1 MMKKVLF
8 LLVLFSSLVF
18 ANERILLNVIKN
30 VSIPNVQNTIEN
42 ARILQ
47 QDLNTQNF
55 TNFLQS
61 WKKVEALYFAGDL
74 NEDFLDTPRY
84 IDIFNNLKEDLN
96 SQMKMVIE
104 SKDDAKTALFKNSFK
119 TINALEYVIFNDKEI
134 SKRQKEL
141 SIVILNSMIS
151 HLEEIKTVYETY
163 LLKPTKDEK
172 WENALVINTLI
183 ASSYRLKEW
192 RIGNASGN
200 SSKFKNDVKNER
212 AEYFLSQNS
221 FNAIDAI
228 LEAHNQIVKKNQY
241 YDFAAFVMDKGAAIE
256 LLVVIDKI
264 KEMQDELKV
273 LPKDDFTKAN
283 KLFNS
288 AKDLHNAYYVSLI
301 EQLSITGKILDAD
314 GD

>member
-1 MMKKVLF
+1 MKKVLF
-8 LLVLFSSLVF
+8 LVLLFSSMVF
-18 ANERILLNVIKN
+18 ANEKILVNILKN
-30 VSIPNVQNTIEN
+30 VSIPNVEKTINDAKVLQKDVN
-42 ARILQ
+42 A
-47 QDLNTQNF
+47 QNF
-55 TNFLQS
+55 TNFLKS
-61 WKKVEALYFAGDL
+61 WKKVEALYFAGDI
-74 NEDFLDTPRY
+74 NEDFADTPRY
-84 IDIFNNLKEDLN
+84 IDVFNNLKEDLN
-96 SQMKMVIE
+96 SQLKRAIE
-104 SKDDAKTALFKNSFK
+104 SKDEPKVALFKNSFK
-119 TINALEYVIFNDKEI
+119 SINALEYILFNDKDI
-134 SKRQKEL
+134 SKREKEL
-141 SIVILNSMIS
+141 SVVILDSIIS
-151 HLEEIKTVYETY
+151 NLEEINKVYKNY
-163 LLKPTKDEK
+163 LVSPKDEK

-200 SSKFKNDVKNER
+200 SSKFKNDAKNER

-221 FNAIDAI
+221 FAAIDAI
-228 LEAHNQIVKKNQY
+228 LDAHNQIVKKNPY
-241 YDFAAFVMDKGAAIE
+241 YDFAAFAMDKGAAIQ

>member
-1 MMKKVLF
+1 MKKVLF
-8 LLVLFSSLVF
+8 LVLLFSSMVF
-18 ANERILLNVIKN
+18 ANEKILVNILKN
-30 VSIPNVQNTIEN
+30 VSIPNVEKTISDAKVLQKDVN
-42 ARILQ
+42 A
-47 QDLNTQNF
+47 QNF
-55 TNFLQS
+55 TNFLKS
-61 WKKVEALYFAGDL
+61 WKKVEALYFAGDI
-74 NEDFLDTPRY
+74 NEDFADTPRY
-84 IDIFNNLKEDLN
+84 IDVFNNLKEDLN
-96 SQMKMVIE
+96 SQLKRAIE
-104 SKDDAKTALFKNSFK
+104 SKDEPKVALFKNSFK
-119 TINALEYVIFNDKEI
+119 SINALEYILFNDKDI
-134 SKRQKEL
+134 SKREKEL
-141 SIVILNSMIS
+141 SVVILDSIIS
-151 HLEEIKTVYETY
+151 NLEEINKVYKNY
-163 LLKPTKDEK
+163 LVSPKDEK

-200 SSKFKNDVKNER
+200 SSKFKNDAKNER

-221 FNAIDAI
+221 FAAIDAI
-228 LEAHNQIVKKNQY
+228 LDAHNQIVKKNPY
-241 YDFAAFVMDKGAAIE
+241 YDFAAFAMDKGAAIQ

-283 KLFNS
+283 KLFNN

>member
-1 MMKKVLF
+1 MKKVLF

-119 TINALEYVIFNDKEI
+119 TINALEYMIFNDNEI
-134 SKRQKEL
+134 SKREKEL

>member
-1 MMKKVLF
+1 MKRVLF
-8 LLVLFSSLVF
+8 LVLLFSSIVF
-18 ANERILLNVIKN
+18 ANERIVVNIIKN
-30 VSIPNVQNTIEN
+30 VSIPNVQETIDN
-42 ARILQ
+42 AKILQ
-47 QDLNTQNF
+47 KDVNGDNF
-55 TNFLQS
+55 TNFLKS
-61 WKKVEALYFAGDL
+61 WKKVEAFYIAGDL
-74 NEDFLDTPRY
+74 DEDYSDTPRY
-84 IDIFNNLKEDLN
+84 MDVFNNLKEDLT
-96 SQMKMVIE
+96 SQMQRVIE
-104 SKDDAKTALFKNSFK
+104 SKDEPKTALFKNSFK
-119 TINALEYVIFNDKEI
+119 TINALEYVIFNDNEI
-134 SKRQKEL
+134 TKREKEL

-241 YDFAAFVMDKGAAIE
+241 YDFAAFVMDKGAAIQ

>member
-1 MMKKVLF
+1 MKKVLF
-8 LLVLFSSLVF
+8 LVLLFSSIVF
-18 ANERILLNVIKN
+18 ANERIVVNIIKN
-30 VSIPNVQNTIEN
+30 VSIPNVQETIDN
-42 ARILQ
+42 AKILQ
-47 QDLNTQNF
+47 KDLNGDNF
-55 TNFLQS
+55 TNFLKS
-61 WKKVEALYFAGDL
+61 WKKVEAFYIAGDL
-74 NEDFLDTPRY
+74 DEDYSDTPRY
-84 IDIFNNLKEDLN
+84 MDVFNNLKEDLN
-96 SQMKMVIE
+96 SQMQRVIE
-104 SKDDAKTALFKNSFK
+104 SKDEPKTALFKNSFK
-119 TINALEYVIFNDKEI
+119 TINALEYVIFNDNEI
-134 SKRQKEL
+134 TKREKEL

-241 YDFAAFVMDKGAAIE
+241 YDFAAFVMDKGAAIQ

-273 LPKDDFTKAN
+273 LPKDDFTKAT

>member
-119 TINALEYVIFNDKEI
+119 TINALEYVIFNDNEI

>member
-1 MMKKVLF
+1 MKKVLF

-134 SKRQKEL
+134 SKREKEL
-141 SIVILNSMIS
+141 SIVILDSMIS

>member
-8 LLVLFSSLVF
+8 LVLLFSSMVF
-18 ANERILLNVIKN
+18 ANEKILVNILKN
-30 VSIPNVQNTIEN
+30 VSIPNVEKTINDAKVLQKDVN
-42 ARILQ
+42 A
-47 QDLNTQNF
+47 QNF
-55 TNFLQS
+55 TNFLKS
-61 WKKVEALYFAGDL
+61 WKKVEALYFAGDI
-74 NEDFLDTPRY
+74 NEDFADTPRY
-84 IDIFNNLKEDLN
+84 IDVFNNLKEDLN
-96 SQMKMVIE
+96 SQLKRAIE
-104 SKDDAKTALFKNSFK
+104 SKDEPKVALFKNSFK
-119 TINALEYVIFNDKEI
+119 SINALEYILFNDKDI
-134 SKRQKEL
+134 SKREKEL
-141 SIVILNSMIS
+141 SVVILDSIIS
-151 HLEEIKTVYETY
+151 NLEEINKVYKNY
-163 LLKPTKDEK
+163 LVSPKDEK

-200 SSKFKNDVKNER
+200 SSKFKNDAKNER

-221 FNAIDAI
+221 FAAIDAI
-228 LEAHNQIVKKNQY
+228 LDAHNQIVKKNPY
-241 YDFAAFVMDKGAAIE
+241 YDFAAFAMDKGAAIQ

>member
-1 MMKKVLF
+1 MKRVLC
-8 LLVLFSSLVF
+8 LVLLFSSIVF
-18 ANERILLNVIKN
+18 ANERILVNIIKN
-30 VSIPNVQNTIEN
+30 VSIPNVQETIDN
-42 ARILQ
+42 AKILQ
-47 QDLNTQNF
+47 KDVNGDNF
-55 TNFLQS
+55 TNFLKS
-61 WKKVEALYFAGDL
+61 WKKVEAFYIAGDL
-74 NEDFLDTPRY
+74 DEDYSDTPRY
-84 IDIFNNLKEDLN
+84 IDVFNNLKEDLN
-96 SQMKMVIE
+96 SQMQRVIE
-104 SKDDAKTALFKNSFK
+104 SKDEPKTALFKNSFK
-119 TINALEYVIFNDKEI
+119 TINALEYVIFNDNEI
-134 SKRQKEL
+134 TKREKEL

-228 LEAHNQIVKKNQY
+228 LEAHNQIVKKNKY
-241 YDFAAFVMDKGAAIE
+241 YDFAAFVMDKGAAVQ

>member
-1 MMKKVLF
+1 MKKVLF

-119 TINALEYVIFNDKEI
+119 TINALEYMIFNDNEI
-134 SKRQKEL
+134 SKREKEL

-172 WENALVINTLI
+172 WENALVINNLI

>member
-1 MMKKVLF
+1 MKRVLI
-8 LLVLFSSLVF
+8 LVLLFSSIVF
-18 ANERILLNVIKN
+18 ANEKILVNILKN
-30 VSIPNVQNTIEN
+30 VSIPNVEKTINDAKVLQKDVN
-42 ARILQ
+42 A
-47 QDLNTQNF
+47 QNF
-55 TNFLQS
+55 TNFLKS
-61 WKKVEALYFAGDL
+61 WKKVEALYFAGDI
-74 NEDFLDTPRY
+74 NEDFADTPRY
-84 IDIFNNLKEDLN
+84 IDVFNNLKEDLN
-96 SQMKMVIE
+96 SQLKRAIE
-104 SKDDAKTALFKNSFK
+104 SKDEPKVALFKNSFK
-119 TINALEYVIFNDKEI
+119 SINALEYILFNDKDI
-134 SKRQKEL
+134 SKREKEL
-141 SIVILNSMIS
+141 SVVILDSIIS
-151 HLEEIKTVYETY
+151 NLEEINKVYKNY
-163 LLKPTKDEK
+163 LVSPKDEK

-200 SSKFKNDVKNER
+200 SSKFKNDAKNER

-221 FNAIDAI
+221 FAAIDAI
-228 LEAHNQIVKKNQY
+228 LDAHNQIVKKNPY
-241 YDFAAFVMDKGAAIE
+241 YDFAAFAMDKGAAIQ

>member
-8 LLVLFSSLVF
+8 LVLLFSSMVF
-18 ANERILLNVIKN
+18 ANEKILVNILKN
-30 VSIPNVQNTIEN
+30 VSIPNVEKTISDAKVLQKDVN
-42 ARILQ
+42 A
-47 QDLNTQNF
+47 QNF
-55 TNFLQS
+55 TNFLKS
-61 WKKVEALYFAGDL
+61 WKKVEALYFAGDI
-74 NEDFLDTPRY
+74 NEDFADTPRY
-84 IDIFNNLKEDLN
+84 IDVFNNLKEDLN
-96 SQMKMVIE
+96 SQLKRAIE
-104 SKDDAKTALFKNSFK
+104 SKDEPKVALFKNSFK
-119 TINALEYVIFNDKEI
+119 SINALEYILFNDKDI
-134 SKRQKEL
+134 SKREKEL
-141 SIVILNSMIS
+141 SVVILDSIIS
-151 HLEEIKTVYETY
+151 NLEEINKVYKNY
-163 LLKPTKDEK
+163 LVSPKDEK

-200 SSKFKNDVKNER
+200 SSKFKNDAKNER

-221 FNAIDAI
+221 FAAIDAI
-228 LEAHNQIVKKNQY
+228 LDAHNQIVKKNPY
-241 YDFAAFVMDKGAAIE
+241 YDFAAFAMDKGAAIQ

>member
-1 MMKKVLF
+1 MKKVLF

-30 VSIPNVQNTIEN
+30 VSIPNVENTIKN
-42 ARILQ
+42 AKILQ
-47 QDLNTQNF
+47 KDLNAQNF

-84 IDIFNNLKEDLN
+84 IDVFNNLKEDLN

-104 SKDDAKTALFKNSFK
+104 SKDEVNVALFKNSFK
-119 TINALEYVIFNDKEI
+119 TINALEYVMFNDNHI
-134 SKRQKEL
+134 SQREKDL
-141 SIVILNSMIS
+141 SVAILNSMIS
-151 HLEEIKTVYETY
+151 HLEDINEVYKDY
-163 LLKPTKDEK
+163 LVSKPKDEK
-172 WENALVINTLI
+172 WENALIINTLI

-200 SSKFKNDVKNER
+200 SSKFKNDAKNER

-221 FNAIDAI
+221 FAAIDAI
-228 LEAHNQIVKKNQY
+228 LDAHKQIVLKNKY
-241 YDFAAFVMDKGAAIE
+241 YDFAGFALDKGAAIQ
-256 LLVVIDKI
+256 LLMAVDNID
-264 KEMQDELKV
+264 EMKNELKT

-283 KLFNS
+283 KLFKN

-301 EQLSITGKILDAD
+301 EQLSIVGKILDAD

>member
-1 MMKKVLF
+1 MKKVLF

-141 SIVILNSMIS
+141 SIVILESIIS

>member
-1 MMKKVLF
+1 MKKVLF

-119 TINALEYVIFNDKEI
+119 TINALEYMIFNDNEI
-134 SKRQKEL
+134 SKREKEL

-192 RIGNASGN
+192 RIGNPAGFST
-200 SSKFKNDVKNER
+200 KYKNDAKNSR

-221 FNAIDAI
+221 FEAIDSILDAQKEMI
-228 LEAHNQIVKKNQY
+228 ANEGYINLLNLAKDKNATNELEAVIAKIDEAKK
-241 YDFAAFVMDKGAAIE
+241 
-256 LLVVIDKI
+256 
-264 KEMQDELKV
+264 ELKS
-273 LPKDDFTKAN
+273 LPKDDFTNAK
-283 KLFNS
+283 KLF
-288 AKDLHNAYYVSLI
+288 DLASQIHDLYY
-301 EQLSITGKILDAD
+301 ITIIDKLGLKAEILDAD

>member
-1 MMKKVLF
+1 MKKILF
-8 LLVLFSSLVF
+8 LIICLTTLVF
-18 ANERILLNVIKN
+18 AQDRALPNIVKN
-30 VSIPNVQNTIEN
+30 ISIPNVQKAIEN
-42 ARILQ
+42 AKILQ
-47 QDLNTQNF
+47 KDFNDENF
-55 TNFLQS
+55 TNFIKS
-61 WKKVEALYFAGDL
+61 WKKVEALYFAGDFDD
-74 NEDFLDTPRY
+74 NYMDTPRY
-84 IDIFNNLKEDLN
+84 MDVFNNLKEDLN
-96 SQMKMVIE
+96 SQMKRVIE
-104 SKDDAKTALFKNSFK
+104 SNDAPKVALFKNSFK
-119 TINALEYVIFNDKEI
+119 TVNALEYVLYNDKEVTL
-134 SKRQKEL
+134 REKEL
-141 SIVILNSMIS
+141 ASFILDSLVLNLESI
-151 HLEEIKTVYETY
+151 KKVYETY
-163 LLKPTKDEK
+163 LKSKPKDEK
-172 WENALVINTLI
+172 AENALIINTLI

-200 SSKFKNDVKNER
+200 SSKFKNDAKNER

-221 FNAIDAI
+221 FAAIDAI
-228 LEAHNQIVKKNQY
+228 LDAHNQIVKKNPY
-241 YDFAAFVMDKGAAIE
+241 YDFAAFAMDKGAAIQ

>member
-1 MMKKVLF
+1 MKKVLF

-119 TINALEYVIFNDKEI
+119 TINALEYMIFNDNEI
-134 SKRQKEL
+134 SKREKEL

-192 RIGNASGN
+192 RI
-200 SSKFKNDVKNER
+200 
-212 AEYFLSQNS
+212 
-221 FNAIDAI
+221 
-228 LEAHNQIVKKNQY
+228 
-241 YDFAAFVMDKGAAIE
+241 
-256 LLVVIDKI
+256 
-264 KEMQDELKV
+264 
-273 LPKDDFTKAN
+273 
-283 KLFNS
+283 
-288 AKDLHNAYYVSLI
+288 
-301 EQLSITGKILDAD
+301 
-314 GD
+314 

>member
-1 MMKKVLF
+1 MKKVLF

-119 TINALEYVIFNDKEI
+119 TINALEYMIFNDNEI
-134 SKRQKEL
+134 SKREKEL

-151 HLEEIKTVYETY
+151 HLEEMKTVYETY

>member
-84 IDIFNNLKEDLN
+84 IDVFNNLKEDLN

-119 TINALEYVIFNDKEI
+119 TINALEYMIFNDNEI
-134 SKRQKEL
+134 SKREKEL

-241 YDFAAFVMDKGAAIE
+241 YDFASFAMNKGASIQ

>member
-1 MMKKVLF
+1 MMKRVLF
-8 LLVLFSSLVF
+8 LVLLFSSIVF
-18 ANERILLNVIKN
+18 ANERIVVNIIKN
-30 VSIPNVQNTIEN
+30 VSIPNVQETIDN
-42 ARILQ
+42 AKILQ
-47 QDLNTQNF
+47 KDVNGDNF
-55 TNFLQS
+55 TNFLKS
-61 WKKVEALYFAGDL
+61 WKKVEAFYIAGDL
-74 NEDFLDTPRY
+74 DEDYADTPRY
-84 IDIFNNLKEDLN
+84 IDVYNNLKEDLT
-96 SQMKMVIE
+96 SQMKRVVE
-104 SKDDAKTALFKNSFK
+104 SKDEPKTALFKNSFK

-134 SKRQKEL
+134 SKREKEL
-141 SIVILNSMIS
+141 SIVILDSMIS

-241 YDFAAFVMDKGAAIE
+241 YDFATFVMDKGAAIE

>member
-1 MMKKVLF
+1 MKKVLF

-119 TINALEYVIFNDKEI
+119 TINALEYVIFNDNEI
-134 SKRQKEL
+134 SKREKEL

>member
-1 MMKKVLF
+1 MKKVLF

-141 SIVILNSMIS
+141 SIIILESIIS

-221 FNAIDAI
+221 FAAIDAI
-228 LEAHNQIVKKNQY
+228 LDAHKQIVLKNQY
-241 YDFAAFVMDKGAAIE
+241 YDFAAFALEKGAAIQ

>member
-1 MMKKVLF
+1 MKKVLF
-8 LLVLFSSLVF
+8 LVLLFSSMVF
-18 ANERILLNVIKN
+18 ANEKILVNILKN
-30 VSIPNVQNTIEN
+30 VSIPNVEKTINDAKVLQKDVN
-42 ARILQ
+42 A
-47 QDLNTQNF
+47 QNF
-55 TNFLQS
+55 TNFLKS
-61 WKKVEALYFAGDL
+61 WKKVEALYFAGDI
-74 NEDFLDTPRY
+74 NENFADTPRY
-84 IDIFNNLKEDLN
+84 IDVFINLKEDLN
-96 SQMKMVIE
+96 SQLKRAIE
-104 SKDDAKTALFKNSFK
+104 SKDEPKVALFKNSFK
-119 TINALEYVIFNDKEI
+119 SINALEYILFNDKDI
-134 SKRQKEL
+134 SKREKEL
-141 SIVILNSMIS
+141 SVVILDSIIS
-151 HLEEIKTVYETY
+151 NLEEINKVYKNY
-163 LLKPTKDEK
+163 LVSPKDEK

-200 SSKFKNDVKNER
+200 SSKFKNDAKNER

-221 FNAIDAI
+221 FAAIDAI
-228 LEAHNQIVKKNQY
+228 LDAHNQIVKKNPY
-241 YDFAAFVMDKGAAIE
+241 YDFAAFAMDKGAAIQ

>member
-1 MMKKVLF
+1 MKKVLF

-119 TINALEYVIFNDKEI
+119 TINALEYLLFNDNEI
-134 SKRQKEL
+134 SKREKEL
-141 SIVILNSMIS
+141 SIVILNSIIS